1 MSSPPRFA
9 RSAPP
14 LAALLLLGAC
24 AQVNVAPSQVNVAP
38 NTVAAPVATVQ
49 PVMLP
54 VDRDTVLDLPPELA
68 SSVTIVV
75 PPPPVFLVP
84 PPPVVLVP
92 PPPPVLPF
100 LIFPPDAWAPG
111 AWIPVTR

>member
-9 RSAPP
+9 RSAAP
-14 LAALLLLGAC
+14 LAGLLLLGAC
-24 AQVNVAPSQVNVAP
+24 AQVNVAPSYVAP
-38 NTVAAPVATVQ
+38 PVATVQ
-49 PVMLP
+49 PVMVP

-68 SSVTIVV
+68 SSVTIVE
-75 PPPPVFLVP
+75 P

-92 PPPPVLPF
+92 PPPVVLLPPPPPIPPL